1 MPGDSS
7 AVERRTDRNNA
18 GARVMATDVQSM
30 TELRTRLM
38 ALARRSLALMTACS
52 NEESTKLYL
61 VLPFLALLGYDP
73 GDPREVYPEHTAA
86 FGSDGAT
93 KVDLAILRDGAPIVA
108 VEVKKAGAA
117 LDDAQGQLAAYFAA
131 LPSVRLGI
139 VTNGIV
145 FSFFV
150 DTAAPNLMDE
160 EAFLTIDLETIAGS
174 GLADEETLEALLA
187 VTKARFDA
195 AALAEQA
202 HVRLVKRRLRKVLLE
217 EARAPSEDFCR
228 HVLERIGIRNVRAAT
243 IERYYAPMVHAAF
256 EESLVLPVVRHLR
269 ADPEAQSRGFGA
281 NLAQIAQRVVTTE
294 RELAIFAYVRRRLAF
309 LVKDEAAFNAIE
321 AIGYKDYVGKLTIY
335 YGGVRKGRLFDF
347 IEGADGYD
355 KFIFPDAIGEI
366 VTNNIYEIDDAL
378 RTVFAARVREIGA
391 TGQTHRL
398 ARIA

>member
-1 MPGDSS
+1 
-7 AVERRTDRNNA
+7 
-18 GARVMATDVQSM
+18 MATEITGL
-30 TELRTRLM
+30 TELRTGLM

-86 FGSDGAT
+86 FGSDGT
-93 KVDLAILRDGAPIVA
+93 TRVDLAILREGTPIAA

-117 LDDAQGQLAAYFAA
+117 LDDARGQLAAYFAA

-174 GLADEETLEALLA
+174 GLADEESLEALLA

-195 AALAEQA
+195 TALAEQA
-202 HVRLVKRRLRKVLLE
+202 HVRLVKRRLRKVLE
-217 EARAPSEDFCR
+217 EARAPSEGFCR
-228 HVLERIGIRNVRAAT
+228 HVLERIGIRNVRAST

-281 NLAQIAQRVVTTE
+281 NLSQITQRVVTTE

-355 KFIFPDAIGEI
+355 KFIFPDPIGEI

-391 TGQTHRL
+391 AGQTQRL